1 MVHTLFQHCEE
12 VIPLSH
18 LYFFSCRVLE
28 IIDIVANNAQVSNK
42 SFQFTSSQF
51 GFMVA
56 EVRPE
61 EGESYQPALMSLLQQ
76 LVNLTILD
84 NTSSI
89 NVSSVDVDIPR
100 RILTNGTNT
109 TRLSTAIFTN
119 HALFQPRD
127 QYIRE
132 TGEKFTQVGSSVLA
146 ISVLGETVSGLNDDE
161 RVQFVF
167 SKTQVWSILRTSI

>member
-1 MVHTLFQHCEE
+1 MVYTLFQHREE

-18 LYFFSCRVLE
+18 LYCFSCRVLE

-56 EVRPE
+56 EVHPE
-61 EGESYQPALMSLLQQ
+61 EVESYQPALMSLLQQ
-76 LVNLTILD
+76 LVNLTMLD

-89 NVSSVDVDIPR
+89 NVSSVGVDIPR
-100 RILTNGTNT
+100 QLLRRGANT

-119 HALFQPRD
+119 YALFQPRD

-132 TGEKFTQVGSSVLA
+132 TGEQFTQVGSSVL
-146 ISVLGETVSGLNDDE
+146 SVSILGKTVSGLNDDE

-167 SKTQVWSILRTSI
+167 SKTQVWSIPETFI